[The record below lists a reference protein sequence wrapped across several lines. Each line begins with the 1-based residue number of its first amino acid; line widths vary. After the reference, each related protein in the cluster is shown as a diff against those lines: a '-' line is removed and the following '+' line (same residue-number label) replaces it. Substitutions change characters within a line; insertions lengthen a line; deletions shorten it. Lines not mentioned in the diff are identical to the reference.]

1 MFRSIEREIGA
12 YLLLV
17 TLQDLVDDFVDDL
30 DWGSLVVLA
39 GSLLNELDD
48 LVLIHFPFFFF
59 LSDLLCRSK

>member
-1 MFRSIEREIGA
+1 MGA

-39 GSLLNELDD
+39 GCLLDELDD
-48 LVLIHFPFFFF
+48 LVLIHFSFFSLIFF
-59 LSDLLCRSK
+59 VEVNNE